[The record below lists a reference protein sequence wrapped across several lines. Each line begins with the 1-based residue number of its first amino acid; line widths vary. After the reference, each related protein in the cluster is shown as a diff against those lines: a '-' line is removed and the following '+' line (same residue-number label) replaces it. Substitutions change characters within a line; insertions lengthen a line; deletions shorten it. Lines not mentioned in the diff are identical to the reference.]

1 LFCQDCDIFH
11 FRKAYWEKTHRDA
24 VIKHWYTLQRGYINY
39 KASLKN
45 GGWWS
50 SLLAVFEFSNIKSL
64 EVTHLYLQGG
74 N

>member
-1 LFCQDCDIFH
+1 MLG
-11 FRKAYWEKTHRDA
+11 KTHRDT

-50 SLLAVFEFSNIKSL
+50 SLLAIFEFSNIKFL
-64 EVTHLYLQGG
+64 EVTYLYLQGG